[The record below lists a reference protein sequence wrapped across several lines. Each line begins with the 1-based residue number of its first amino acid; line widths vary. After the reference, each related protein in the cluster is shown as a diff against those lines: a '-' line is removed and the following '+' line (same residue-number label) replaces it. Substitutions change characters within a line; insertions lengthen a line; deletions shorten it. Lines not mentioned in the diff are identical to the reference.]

1 MPKTSETLCHDRMKG
16 SPCEKDHHNKD
27 GHRENEDHLQ
37 DTRCMEAQ
45 HSTNDSPLFTS
56 NSADSDQGASQMS
69 SPNAVWRHSVG
80 RDMTWVS
87 SLMPERS
94 AL

>member
-1 MPKTSETLCHDRMKG
+1 MKRIITARITVGRMKIIPKIPG
-16 SPCEKDHHNKD
+16 AWKHSIAQMTLPY
-27 GHRENEDHLQ
+27 LQ
-37 DTRCMEAQ
+37 VIVQTRPDQ
-45 HSTNDSPLFTS
+45 TRPDQTR
-56 NSADSDQGASQMS
+56 SDQGASQMS

-80 RDMTWVS
+80 QDMTWVS